1 MPTTERQIDLPSS
14 LPILPDSVS
23 RTIESPEFQQK
34 CQQIRDKIAAK
45 YEREIE
51 SASFVEWFWIKWR
64 IQREV
69 KREIRLISPSD
80 RAL

>member
-1 MPTTERQIDLPSS
+1 MPTSERQIDIPSS

-23 RTIESPEFQQK
+23 RTIESPEFQEK
-34 CQQIRDKIAAK
+34 CQQIRANVAAK

-51 SASFVEWFWIKWR
+51 SASFVEWVWMKWR
-64 IQREV
+64 IHREV
-69 KREIRLISPSD
+69 DRELRLISPSD